1 MKDFADKVAVISGGA
16 NGIGLDIGKCL
27 AAEKCHVVIADID
40 QAACEQAASTISAF
54 SFSSVPFF
62 AGKVIA

>member
-1 MKDFADKVAVISGGA
+1 MKDFTDKVAVISGGA

-40 QAACEQAASTISAF
+40 QAACDRPLLLSAL
-54 SFSSVPFF
+54 
-62 AGKVIA
+62 